1 MKKPIL
7 SSSLFAALALA
18 AFASAAAPVT
28 STANTASA
36 TATPMKTAAPK
47 VAEQGAKKIKMS
59 AATGMV
65 VSADAISSTLT
76 IKQKKGEVSYSL
88 EKDAKISRGMAA
100 ASLEDLKADSKVRV
114 HFKKEGDK
122 LVASSVEILKGGTA
136 AEVHAAK

>member
-1 MKKPIL
+1 
-7 SSSLFAALALA
+7 
-18 AFASAAAPVT
+18 
-28 STANTASA
+28 
-36 TATPMKTAAPK
+36 MKTAAPK